1 MTIKHLAPPE
11 AIEAVSAMESIEDLR
26 KAASELS
33 IKFSGNTGLDTLK
46 GKILGQLETA
56 LEADDG
62 PQLTLSN
69 QIDLG
74 GDDEEI
80 EIAKAPVKK
89 KKELT
94 IGQLLM
100 MDATQEEN
108 TNIRRQIIRAQA
120 LRQFRVRITNLD
132 PTDAPLNG
140 AIITVQNKYTGK
152 VSKYVPYGDESEN
165 GYHIPFILLEHLKE
179 AKFPLRKEVKGGRFG
194 VKTYKTTMVNKF
206 AIEVLPHLTV
216 EELTQLAQ
224 HQRASQ
230 SIDNS

>member
-11 AIEAVSAMESIEDLR
+11 AIEAVTSMDSIEDVR
-26 KAASELS
+26 KAASDLG

-46 GKILGQLETA
+46 GKILGQLEAA
-56 LEADDG
+56 LENEEA
-62 PQLTLSN
+62 PAINISN

-80 EIAKAPVKK
+80 QVYVPPVKK

-100 MDATQEEN
+100 MDATEEEN
-108 TNIRRQIIRAQA
+108 PNIRRQIIRAQA
-120 LRQFRVRITNLD
+120 LRQFRVKITNLD

-140 AIITVQNKYTGK
+140 AIITTQNKYTGK
-152 VSKYVPYGDESEN
+152 VSKYVPFGDESEN
-165 GYHIPFILLEHLKE
+165 GYHLPFIILEHLKD

-194 VKTYKTTMVNKF
+194 VKTYKTVMVNKF
-206 AIEVLPHLTV
+206 AIEILPHLTV
-216 EELTQLAQ
+216 EELMQLAQ